1 MTIGLS
7 SSGYSSECTGGKR
20 KKRQG
25 GTGRSR
31 KGETSQRVCAMD
43 GMEMV
48 VK

>member
-7 SSGYSSECTGGKR
+7 SSGYSSECR
-20 KKRQG
+20 KKKEKDREEQEEEKKVG
-25 GTGRSR
+25 
-31 KGETSQRVCAMD
+31 TSQRGCAMA